1 MSEKTCECGKEG
13 DCCKLTGSAEDPF
26 ALITALR
33 RGQETHGYLPEKV
46 LREISEELNKPFS
59 QIYGIVT
66 FFNEFSLEPRGRNRV
81 YVCRGSACG
90 VKGGK
95 DVLNA
100 VKNIV
105 GVNEGETTPDY
116 EYTLETVS
124 CFGNCAV
131 APAMLVNK
139 DLYGDLTPERVARI
153 LDIEPDSN
161 EDSND

>member
-1 MSEKTCECGKEG
+1 MIEKTCECGNED
-13 DCCKLTGSAEDPF
+13 DCCKLTGSAQDRF

-33 RGQETHGYLPEKV
+33 RGQETHGYLPEEV

-66 FFNEFSLEPRGRNRV
+66 FFDEFSLERRGRNRV

-139 DLYGDLTPERVARI
+139 DLYGDLTPERVETI
-153 LDIEPDSN
+153 LDPEPDTN
-161 EDSND
+161 EE

>member
-1 MSEKTCECGKEG
+1 MSTKSKGPLEER
-13 DCCKLTGSAEDPF
+13 F
-26 ALITALR
+26 YLITALR
-33 RGQETHGYLPEKV
+33 RAQEAYGYLPEEV
-46 LREISEELNKPFS
+46 LREISVELNKPLS

-66 FFNEFSLEPRGRNRV
+66 FFSELSLEKRGRNRV
-81 YVCRGSACG
+81 CVCRGSACG

-100 VKNIV
+100 VKSVV

-116 EYTLETVS
+116 EYTLETVA

-139 DLYGDLTPERVARI
+139 DLYGDLTPERVERI
-153 LDIEPDSN
+153 LGREPDPDK
-161 EDSND
+161 EE